1 MNRLYLLIPAIG
13 EKDAGQDI
21 AYLKQLG
28 RVDGEGVLS
37 ILRQIVQSLRL
48 VEGEDKETLYDERHF
63 KQLFRKI
70 KQKKATQEMPHLEN
84 LLLFFNDA
92 VSIQQRGIGKI
103 PVDIN
108 GMPVGN
114 GVVNAF
120 VEDATV
126 GKVLLN
132 RDALVNSEQSIDVK
146 RTDGEQLSL
155 TPLPCDAADV
165 YLWFVDNRMP
175 QRRLD
180 SNYKKHGKKEKT
192 GQGGVRIS
200 PITYTEQQ
208 LDEFLKRAVV
218 AGKGLREL
226 YFKDNTRDKIIIF
239 WDENLK
245 NPSYHAMEVDSDD
258 AEEIQKIF
266 KRGGRALMKRIEE
279 TSDLK

>member
-28 RVDGEGVLS
+28 KVDGEGVLS
-37 ILRQIVQSLRL
+37 ILRQIVRSLRL
-48 VEGEDKETLYDERHF
+48 VEGEDMETLYDERHF

-70 KQKKATQEMPHLEN
+70 KQKKSTQEMPHLEN

-92 VSIQQRGIGKI
+92 VSIQQRGLGKI

-108 GMPVGN
+108 GMPVSN
-114 GVVNAF
+114 GLVNAF

-132 RDALVNSEQSIDVK
+132 RDALVNTEQPIDVK
-146 RTDGEQLSL
+146 RGNGEPLSL
-155 TPLPCDAADV
+155 NPLPCEAADV
-165 YLWFVDNRMP
+165 YLWFVEKRTP
-175 QRRLD
+175 QRTLD
-180 SNYKKHGKKEKT
+180 PTYEKHGKKEKT
-192 GQGGVRIS
+192 GKGGVSIS

-218 AGKGLREL
+218 ARKGLREL
-226 YFKDNTRDKIIIF
+226 YFKDNSKDKIIIF

-245 NPSYHAMEVDSDD
+245 NPSYHAMEVATDD
-258 AEEIQKIF
+258 AEEIQKIY

-279 TSDLK
+279 TSVLK